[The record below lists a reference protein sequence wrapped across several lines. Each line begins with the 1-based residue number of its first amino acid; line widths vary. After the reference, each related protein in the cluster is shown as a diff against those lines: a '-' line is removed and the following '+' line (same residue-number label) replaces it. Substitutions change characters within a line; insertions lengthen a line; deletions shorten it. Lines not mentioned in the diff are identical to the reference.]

1 MGVFKTKRYGYSS
14 EEEWRDGWILVLW
27 LSIIGVLIGG
37 LVLVGT
43 EIGRN
48 FSESRCEK
56 WGEVNESVEV
66 EFVNWHFFSWDCM
79 VLTDDGVAVPEGQW
93 RANLDG
99 VKD

>member
-1 MGVFKTKRYGYSS
+1 MGVFKTSRYGYGRK
-14 EEEWRDGWILVLW
+14 EWRDGWVLVFW
-27 LSIIGVLIGG
+27 LSVIAALLVVVIG
-37 LVLVGT
+37 VGT

-48 FSESRCEK
+48 FSESRCNK